1 MSIVTYKWEA
11 PKNQPKYENM
21 NYSVTQ
27 IFIPE
32 VWYFILSFWNMIYGL
47 LVNATSS
54 TQTIQQILNI
64 IKT

>member
-11 PKNQPKYENM
+11 PQKNQPKYENM

-27 IFIPE
+27 IFISE

-47 LVNATSS
+47 LVNTTSS
-54 TQTIQQILNI
+54 T
-64 IKT
+64 

>member
-11 PKNQPKYENM
+11 PPKNQPKYENM

-27 IFIPE
+27 IFISE

-47 LVNATSS
+47 LVNTTSS
-54 TQTIQQILNI
+54 T
-64 IKT
+64 